1 MAQRKKKRVREK
13 GKIRLSHYFQDLEKG
28 QRVAIKPEAS
38 IAFHSTLRLRGK
50 IGVVEGKR
58 GNSYII
64 KVKAG
69 NKMKTLI
76 LKPIHLIKVS

>member
-1 MAQRKKKRVREK
+1 MAKRKKQRVREK
-13 GKIRLSHYFQDLEKG
+13 GKIRLSQYFQNLEKG
-28 QRVAIKPEAS
+28 QKVAIKPEAS
-38 IAFHSTLRLRGK
+38 IPFHAPMRLRGK
-50 IGVVEGKR
+50 VGIVEGKR
-58 GNSYII
+58 GKSYIV